1 MFQHKKGEKEI
12 EKTVLWSVDGWM
24 ERGRKEGGMKR
35 EEGMKSEREGGIQG
49 GEGREKQEGRK
60 GESMFT
66 V

>member
-49 GEGREKQEGRK
+49 GEGREK
-60 GESMFT
+60 
-66 V
+66 